1 LTLLRPAAGF
11 LSVVGAALLLL
22 YLWIRYFS
30 PAFPA
35 EVFGLLAV
43 LAGGVGG
50 YLGLMEYFPRRFRT
64 PARLLRWNAFLAAL
78 SLAHVLAWGFLSTLP
93 SPDEER
99 LLALLKGLVEVG
111 IAAQVSLQ
119 AALVAHLTLTRFHSH
134 KRVAVAVFFGLAA
147 LNLLLRLIAPAWA
160 VYLAPLLW
168 VAILP
173 ILYFSQGL
181 LEAAAQ
187 QPREVLL
194 LVTLSLLSL
203 FFSWQVL
210 PELFLG
216 QGVPLYEGLSP
227 ILWAFILLHGGWLI
241 LPALVKL
248 AQVGRGEAGSLELLT
263 AFLARQ
269 QRSTS
274 AEEVL
279 RTSAD
284 WLAHLPSV
292 AGVLLELRSPL
303 EQTHR
308 VSFLISD
315 ALAETL
321 RQLLTRTNPP
331 EGKIEVLPTLQRYHG
346 RLPDKAA
353 ILVWQPVALLHGA
366 MLYQTLHVAVLGKG
380 RDSFEERDV
389 RLITTV
395 VEQTALFLENLER
408 RAYHEQLLT
417 ARKEADF
424 LRETRE
430 ALLPPPSPILS
441 TVDYHVLFEQYDRTI
456 GGDYYQIYDLP
467 GGKWVDFWLSD
478 SAGSGI
484 SAAYQ
489 MAQARAALNTLWL
502 QPLPPEGLI
511 LQLNDALKRVFHK
524 NNFLA
529 ATLLRFD
536 FEQKEYVLYRA
547 GTPEVFYWNPLTE
560 TAELLRPSGIVL
572 GNASSQIIRR
582 ILVPEK
588 GRLLPGSLF
597 MLFSDGFTEATNP
610 QGEMFG
616 TERLFA
622 LFSAYHRLPVEDLAY
637 RILEA
642 VHEFTGSSSLGD
654 DGTLLVIRYTG

>member
-1 LTLLRPAAGF
+1 LKLLRPAAAF
-11 LSVVGAALLLL
+11 LNVVGAVLLLL
-22 YLWIRYFS
+22 YLWVRYFS

-35 EVFGLLAV
+35 EVFGLLGTV
-43 LAGGVGG
+43 AGGVGV
-50 YLGLMEYFPRRFRT
+50 YLGLAEYIPRRFRT
-64 PARLLRWNAFLAAL
+64 PARLLRWNGFLAAMG
-78 SLAHVLAWGFLSTLP
+78 LAHVLVWGFLSTLVP
-93 SPDEER
+93 SDNMR
-99 LLALLKGLVEVG
+99 LSALLKGVAEVG
-111 IAAQVSLQ
+111 LAAQLIFH
-119 AALVAHLTLTRFHSH
+119 AAFVAHLTLARFHPY
-134 KRVAVAVFFGLAA
+134 KRWAVIAFFGLAG
-147 LNLLLRLIAPAWA
+147 LGLVLRWVAPAWA
-160 VYLAPLLW
+160 SYLTPFLW
-168 VAILP
+168 VAVVPL
-173 ILYFSQGL
+173 LYFSQGL
-181 LEAAAQ
+181 LEAVEQ
-187 QPREVLL
+187 QPREAFLL
-194 LVTLSLLSL
+194 IILSLVSL
-203 FFSWQVL
+203 FFGWQVL

-216 QGVPLYEGLSP
+216 QAAPLYEGLFP
-227 ILWAFILLHGGWLI
+227 MLWAVLLLHGGWLLMPI
-241 LPALVKL
+241 LLKL
-248 AQVGRGEAGSLELLT
+248 AQVGQSEAGSLELLT

-274 AEEVL
+274 AEEIL
-279 RTSAD
+279 NTTAD
-284 WLAHLPSV
+284 FLKRLPSV

-303 EQTHR
+303 EQTQR
-308 VSFLISD
+308 VSSSLGEP
-315 ALAETL
+315 LAEAL
-321 RQLLTRTNPP
+321 RQLLHRSPAP
-331 EGKIEVLPTLQRYHG
+331 EGKIEALPTLQRYHS
-346 RLPDKAA
+346 RLPDQAA

-366 MLYQTLHVAVLGKG
+366 TLYQVLQVAVLGKG
-380 RDSFEERDV
+380 RDSFEEQDLQ
-389 RLITTV
+389 LITTV
-395 VEQTALFLENLER
+395 VEQTALFLENLEQ

-430 ALLPPPSPILS
+430 ALLPPPSPILPA
-441 TVDYHVLFEQYDRTI
+441 VDYHVLFEQYDRTI
-456 GGDYYQIYDLP
+456 GGDYYQIYEHP

-484 SAAYQ
+484 AAAYQ

-502 QPLPPEGLI
+502 QPSSPEAL
-511 LQLNDALKRVFHK
+511 LLHLNDALKRVFHK

-536 FEQKEYVLYRA
+536 LEQKEYVLYRA

-560 TAELLRPSGIVL
+560 TPEILRPSGIVL

-637 RILEA
+637 RILETVRA
-642 VHEFTGSSSLGD
+642 FTGGSSLGD

>member
-1 LTLLRPAAGF
+1 M
-11 LSVVGAALLLL
+11 VLLLL
-22 YLWIRYFS
+22 YLWVRYFS

-35 EVFGLLAV
+35 EVFGLLATA
-43 LAGGVGG
+43 AGGIGV
-50 YLGLMEYFPRRFRT
+50 YLGLAEYIPRRFRT
-64 PARLLRWNAFLAAL
+64 PARLLRWNAFLAAIG
-78 SLAHVLAWGFLSTLP
+78 LAHVLVWGFLSTFV
-93 SPDEER
+93 SSEEGR
-99 LLALLKGLVEVG
+99 LSALLKGVVEIG
-111 IAAQVSLQ
+111 IAAQVVLH
-119 AALVAHLTLTRFHSH
+119 AAFIAHLTLTRFHPH
-134 KRVAVAVFFGLAA
+134 KRWAVIAFFGLAG
-147 LNLLLRLIAPAWA
+147 LGLVLRWVAPAWA
-160 VYLAPLLW
+160 PYLTPLLW

-173 ILYFSQGL
+173 VLYFSQGL
-181 LEAAAQ
+181 LEAVEH
-187 QPREVLL
+187 QPRETFLL
-194 LVTLSLLSL
+194 IILSLVSL
-203 FFSWQVL
+203 FFTWQVL

-216 QGVPLYEGLSP
+216 EAAPLYEGLSP
-227 ILWAFILLHGGWLI
+227 VLWAFILLHGGWLLIPI
-241 LPALVKL
+241 LLKL

-274 AEEVL
+274 AEEIL
-279 RTSAD
+279 RTTAD
-284 WLAHLPSV
+284 FLKRLPSV
-292 AGVLLELRSPL
+292 AGVVLELRLPL

-308 VSFLISD
+308 VSSSVSD
-315 ALAETL
+315 LLAETL
-321 RQLLTRTNPP
+321 RQLLHRTHAP
-331 EGKIEVLPTLQRYHG
+331 EGRIEVLSTLQRYHG
-346 RLPDKAA
+346 RLPDQAA

-366 MLYQTLHVAVLGKG
+366 MLYQILQVAVLGKR
-380 RDSFEERDV
+380 RDSFEERDIQ
-389 RLITTV
+389 LITTV
-395 VEQTALFLENLER
+395 VEQTALFLENLEQ

-430 ALLPPPSPILS
+430 ALLPPPSPILPA
-441 TVDYHVLFEQYDRTI
+441 VDFHVLFEQYDRTI
-456 GGDYYQIYDLP
+456 GGDYYQIYEHP
-467 GGKWVDFWLSD
+467 SGKWVDFWLSD

-484 SAAYQ
+484 AAAYQ

-502 QPLPPEGLI
+502 QPLSPDGLI
-511 LQLNDALKRVFHK
+511 FQLNDALKRVFHK

-536 FEQKEYVLYRA
+536 LEQKEYVLYRA
-547 GTPEVFYWNPLTE
+547 GNPEVFYWNPLTE
-560 TAELLRPSGIVL
+560 TAEILRPSGIVL

-597 MLFSDGFTEATNP
+597 LLFSDGFTEATSP

-622 LFSAYHRLPVEDLAY
+622 LFSTYHRLPVEDLAY

-642 VHEFTGSSSLGD
+642 VQAFTGGSSLGD